1 MNGQVGIDGTQ
12 NGLLRDSNIMQ
23 THLKHLN
30 WGQLLVPAMLLV
42 LVIGLTIFNEYFLT
56 MGNLLNVLQQISI
69 LAIIAAGMTFVI
81 IGGGFDLSVGSVIA
95 LSGSLSAIVMV
106 RYGVGAGIVA
116 GLLSGVLVGFI
127 NGILISRMNISPF
140 ITTLGMLVI
149 TKGVALG
156 VTGGASVLNLPKQFA
171 WLGSGQLL
179 GIPVSGFIVV
189 VVFLIGI
196 VVLRN
201 TTFGIRIYAVGGNK
215 EAARLSGVKVHR
227 IITATYV
234 ICGFTAALAGVLLA
248 ARLRSGDP
256 TAGVAM
262 ELFAIA
268 AVVLGGASLHGGEG
282 FLSQTLLGVLFIGI
296 LENGL
301 NLMNVPYYWQQV
313 VIGSVFI
320 LAACL
325 GMLRK
330 RNSG

>member
-1 MNGQVGIDGTQ
+1 MNGLAGLDQTQ
-12 NGLLRDSNIMQ
+12 NSMTSESNTIKTQLKKRD
-23 THLKHLN
+23 
-30 WGQLLVPAMLLV
+30 WGQLLVPVMLL
-42 LVIGLTIFNEYFLT
+42 LLAAGLTFFNEYFFTL
-56 MGNLLNVLQQISI
+56 GNLLNVLQQISI
-69 LAIIAAGMTFVI
+69 LAIISAGMTFVI
-81 IGGGFDLSVGSVIA
+81 IGGGFDLSVGSVVA

-106 RYGVGAGIVA
+106 RYGVGAGIAA
-116 GLLSGVLVGFI
+116 GLLAGILVGFI
-127 NGILISRMNISPF
+127 NGSLISRMNISPF

-156 VTGGASVLNLPKQFA
+156 VTGGASVLNLPKHFA
-171 WLGSGQLL
+171 WLGSGHII

-201 TTFGIRIYAVGGNK
+201 TTFGIKTYAVGGNK
-215 EAARLSGVKVHR
+215 EAARLLGVKVNR

-256 TAGVAM
+256 TAGVGM
-262 ELFAIA
+262 ELFSIA
-268 AVVLGGASLHGGEG
+268 AVILGGASLHGGQG

-320 LAACL
+320 LAACI
-325 GMLRK
+325 GMVRK
-330 RNSG
+330 QDTR

>member
-1 MNGQVGIDGTQ
+1 MNRQVEIEGKINSLFGGA
-12 NGLLRDSNIMQ
+12 NSRGAY
-23 THLKHLN
+23 LKQLN
-30 WGQLLVPAMLLV
+30 WGQLLVPAMLLILIV
-42 LVIGLTIFNEYFLT
+42 GLTVSSQYFLT

-95 LSGSLSAIVMV
+95 LSGSLSAMVMV
-106 RYGVGAGIVA
+106 RYGVAAGIIA
-116 GLLSGVLVGFI
+116 GLLSGILVGFI
-127 NGILISRMNISPF
+127 NGILISRVNISPF
-140 ITTLGMLVI
+140 IATLGMLVI

-156 VTGGASVLNLPKQFA
+156 VTGGASVLNLPKQFS
-171 WLGSGQLL
+171 WLGSGKLL

-189 VVFLIGI
+189 IVFLIGI
-196 VVLRN
+196 IVLRN

-301 NLMNVPYYWQQV
+301 NLMNVSYYWQQV
-313 VIGSVFI
+313 VIGTVFI

-330 RNSG
+330 RNPG

>member
-1 MNGQVGIDGTQ
+1 MNRQVEIEGKINSLFGGA
-12 NGLLRDSNIMQ
+12 NSRGAY
-23 THLKHLN
+23 LKQLN
-30 WGQLLVPAMLLV
+30 WGQLLVPAMLLILIV
-42 LVIGLTIFNEYFLT
+42 GLTVSSQYFLT

-95 LSGSLSAIVMV
+95 LSGSLSAMVMV
-106 RYGVGAGIVA
+106 RYGVAAGIIA
-116 GLLSGVLVGFI
+116 GLLSGILVGFI
-127 NGILISRMNISPF
+127 NGILISRVNISPF
-140 ITTLGMLVI
+140 IATLGMLVI

-156 VTGGASVLNLPKQFA
+156 VKGGASVLNLPKQFS
-171 WLGSGQLL
+171 WLGSGKLL

-189 VVFLIGI
+189 IVFLIGI
-196 VVLRN
+196 IVLRN

-301 NLMNVPYYWQQV
+301 NLMNVSYYWQQV
-313 VIGSVFI
+313 VIGTVFI

-330 RNSG
+330 RNPG